1 MLPRHEELDA
11 LCEKVEK
18 RIREIRDLLEQ
29 PVTPG
34 QIADLPA
41 ISGRDPEETSRAI
54 LYRCLI
60 EIRFFVDKEL
70 RDQYWEDIAYPGKYD
85 RQ

>member
-1 MLPRHEELDA
+1 MLQRQGELEEL
-11 LCEKVEK
+11 CQKVEK

-29 PVTPG
+29 PITPG
-34 QIADLPA
+34 QIADLPPLA
-41 ISGRDPEETSRAI
+41 GRDPEETSRAI

-60 EIRFFVDKEL
+60 EMRFFLDKEL